1 MRRESR
7 SRRSQYH
14 RPGISA
20 WIRQRRDRD
29 GGDYMS
35 PSVPVLKVRVGHRW
49 WLKRYIWCVAF
60 FCWITRSEPNM
71 ARVGYWVKRG
81 TFLEQVR

>member
-7 SRRSQYH
+7 SRRSQHY

-29 GGDYMS
+29 GPDYLS
-35 PSVPVLKVRVGHRW
+35 PSIPVVKVRIGQRW
-49 WLKRYIWCVAF
+49 WLKHYIWCVAF
-60 FCWITRSEPNM
+60 CCWLTRSEPNM
-71 ARVGYWVKRG
+71 ERVGYWVKRG